1 MIKSDD
7 INVNHLKSMTDLDED
22 IVVTRTSTGEPCSYI
37 YDNCWIYCGEKNI
50 SVVKDYKVRFTALF
64 PLRVGE
70 YFNSTR

>member
-37 YDNCWIYCGEKNI
+37 
-50 SVVKDYKVRFTALF
+50 
-64 PLRVGE
+64 
-70 YFNSTR
+70 